1 MPGGTPIRHL
11 DTGDVGRPGPPP
23 HLVLKSIESLGLP
36 FGHDLHAAV
45 GKISHPAVKALT
57 GGRGADKEPEADA
70 LNSAV
75 NQVVS
80 PKAHA
85 GTRRL

>member
-1 MPGGTPIRHL
+1 M
-11 DTGDVGRPGPPP
+11 RPT
-23 HLVLKSIESLGLP
+23 IELANRDL
-36 FGHDLHAAV
+36 FTLGHDLHGAV

-75 NQVVS
+75 NQIVS
-80 PKAHA
+80 PEAHA